1 MYLFICRVI
10 GEDVI
15 VKDKLI
21 PAGTNVIMAPFLLH
35 RDPKIFPNPDRFI
48 PERFLPENCT
58 KRHPYS
64 YLPFSAG
71 PRNCIGQKYDLQLIL
86 TMYNENFRFAM
97 MEEKVIMSSVLRKY
111 QLRTTLKAADV
122 PLLAEVILRPKN
134 GLQISIEKRSV

>member
-134 GLQISIEKRSV
+134 GLQISIEKRSL

>member
-1 MYLFICRVI
+1 MSICRVI

-71 PRNCIGQKYDLQLIL
+71 PRNCIGQKYV
-86 TMYNENFRFAM
+86 
-97 MEEKVIMSSVLRKY
+97 KP
-111 QLRTTLKAADV
+111 TLF
-122 PLLAEVILRPKN
+122 
-134 GLQISIEKRSV
+134 

>member
-1 MYLFICRVI
+1 MSICRVI
-10 GEDVI
+10 GEEVI

-71 PRNCIGQKYDLQLIL
+71 PRNCIGQKYVNPDLL
-86 TMYNENFRFAM
+86 NFLSFIHIKFTSVIACGP
-97 MEEKVIMSSVLRKY
+97 EEWLC
-111 QLRTTLKAADV
+111 DN
-122 PLLAEVILRPKN
+122 LLEC
-134 GLQISIEKRSV
+134 ISIREKCDTHRNCADYSDEENCRM